1 MEWPILLNG
10 TTETWRKG
18 RRLLDRSLRP
28 GEMTSYWQM
37 MLDKTHEFLAQL
49 CENPKEFRSHVEM
62 SVVRPPYIV

>member
-1 MEWPILLNG
+1 MKWPILLDG

-28 GEMTSYWQM
+28 GEMASYREM

-49 CENPKEFRSHVEM
+49 TANPKEFRSHVEM
-62 SVVRPPYIV
+62 SVDRPPCIV